1 MLWKLGNEPISD
13 YYLQSAVQAAIS
25 EFDKKCAYC
34 WEEKEPIL
42 DYAVP
47 IDKTDLGQHHIGNLI
62 PSCRDCNGPSRKGRP
77 DFRLC
82 LRGQPDGEK
91 KTKKGDLHIEKAVI
105 IEVTAP
111 RI

>member
-47 IDKTDLGQHHIGNLI
+47 IAKTDLEA
-62 PSCRDCNGPSRKGRP
+62 DRK
-77 DFRLC
+77 
-82 LRGQPDGEK
+82 
-91 KTKKGDLHIEKAVI
+91 
-105 IEVTAP
+105 
-111 RI
+111 